1 MEQGECVQEINL
13 YMYPI
18 KTHAVPLWQVSFV
31 VTLECVGKIHS
42 LLVVGVHCS
51 WAGPDLVHVP
61 WHSGHT
67 LHQSC
72 VPFNRHHT
80 HITFIFV
87 IKKHCASILLVID
100 QFSQWTTSCQWVHSY
115 ITISYIEL
123 YDSDVEMNE
132 REMEIIHVCLYFNL
146 SSLTQIICFIM
157 TTWDERRRNFNISCT
172 IVNYIPKTC
181 PNLKQ
186 HCSLSNSFTSTQNPK
201 L

>member
-1 MEQGECVQEINL
+1 
-13 YMYPI
+13 MYPI

-80 HITFIFV
+80 HITFIFMN
-87 IKKHCASILLVID
+87 KKLCASILLAVD
-100 QFSQWTTSCQWVHSY
+100 QFSQWTTSCQWVNSY

-123 YDSDVEMNE
+123 YDSDVEMKKNWK
-132 REMEIIHVCLYFNL
+132 LYMYVSTLTFNL
-146 SSLTQIICFIM
+146 L
-157 TTWDERRRNFNISCT
+157 
-172 IVNYIPKTC
+172 
-181 PNLKQ
+181 LK
-186 HCSLSNSFTSTQNPK
+186 
-201 L
+201 

>member
-1 MEQGECVQEINL
+1 
-13 YMYPI
+13 MYPI

-146 SSLTQIICFIM
+146 LSLTQIICFIM

-186 HCSLSNSFTSTQNPK
+186 HCFLSNAFTSTQNPK